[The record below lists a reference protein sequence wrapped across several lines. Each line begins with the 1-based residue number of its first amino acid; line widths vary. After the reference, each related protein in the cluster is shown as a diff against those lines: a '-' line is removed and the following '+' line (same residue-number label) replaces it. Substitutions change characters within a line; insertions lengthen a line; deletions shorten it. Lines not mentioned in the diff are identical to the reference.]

1 MIYLNAVFQN
11 MFVKPRTFMLV
22 GRSFSFN
29 PLFSGS
35 LATVLQL
42 KLLMLKEVN
51 TFLQCPGKRVNP

>member
-1 MIYLNAVFQN
+1 
-11 MFVKPRTFMLV
+11 MLV

-42 KLLMLKEVN
+42 KFLMLKEVN
-51 TFLQCPGKRVNP
+51 TFLQCPGKRVNPQSVGVTSRKNWLFI